1 MPRFRKDMA
10 RPLRINLAGAWYHV
24 MSRGNGGDA
33 IFRNDVDRHRF
44 LGWLGELPER
54 FSLEVHAFVLMDN
67 HYHLLIRTR
76 EANLS
81 HAIRWLHT
89 CHASRFNWAHR
100 RRGHV
105 FQGRFK
111 AVLILDDG
119 SLDKVGRYLHLNP
132 VRIDGLGLSKKDQRR
147 ARVIGCENPGRE
159 LVSRR
164 IATLRNHPW
173 SSWRVYSGVDPQLP
187 WLCRERIQGGCGGRT
202 LKEQR
207 RALTAFTE
215 GPIREGVLESP
226 WESLVAG
233 FILGDEMEA
242 QQALKPVR
250 GDSKGLT
257 TVHQNAGMT
266 RPTWD
271 AMVEAAEKIQGR
283 RWAEMMEMHGDW
295 GRNGL
300 LAVATRHLG
309 WRLVEVVQRVPG
321 LGYSAAAQGIR
332 RFWQVT
338 PHRPEMQA
346 FEKALVAKL
355 STVQV

>member
-1 MPRFRKDMA
+1 MA

-24 MSRGNGGDA
+24 MSRGNGDDS
-33 IFRNDVDRHRF
+33 IFRNDLDRHRF
-44 LGWLGELPER
+44 LGWLGEMPER
-54 FSLEVHAFVLMDN
+54 FSLEVHAFVLMDD

-76 EANLS
+76 ETNLS

-89 CHASRFNWAHR
+89 CHASGFNSAHR

-132 VRIDGLGLSKKDQRR
+132 VRIGGLGLSKKDQRR
-147 ARVIGCENPGRE
+147 ARVFGGENPTKE

-164 IATLRNHPW
+164 IAGLRNYPW
-173 SSWRVYSGVDPQLP
+173 SSWRVYSGADPQVP

-215 GPIREGVLESP
+215 EPIRQGVLESP

-233 FILGDEMEA
+233 FILGDEVKA
-242 QQALKPVR
+242 QQVLKPVR
-250 GDSKGLT
+250 GKSRGPG
-257 TVHQNAGMT
+257 TVHPGGGMT
-266 RPTWD
+266 RPTWE
-271 AMVEAAEKIQGR
+271 AMVEAAEKILGR
-283 RWAEMMEMHGDW
+283 RWAEMMERHGDW

-309 WRLVEVVQRVPG
+309 WRLVEVVQRLPG
-321 LGYSAAAQGIR
+321 LRYSAAAQGIR
-332 RFWQVT
+332 RFWQLT
-338 PHRPEMQA
+338 PHRPEMRA
-346 FEKALVAKL
+346 FIKALVIKASIVK
-355 STVQV
+355 V